1 MAKKQFDKN
10 KGIDMKKI
18 LLILT
23 SILALNAQ
31 ANEADIRKELQK
43 HVDGLNQES
52 LPKTTS
58 SFHSQSP
65 QYAPF
70 TQMMQQSFQQY
81 DISIEMKEI
90 DYVGRSGE
98 YVVAK
103 VTSQAVRKS
112 GAPFIDNQSTTFYF
126 FKKDGTEWKIWAF
139 MGVDS
144 VPLR

>member
-1 MAKKQFDKN
+1 MAKKQPDKL

-18 LLILT
+18 LLMLT
-23 SILALNAQ
+23 VILALNAQ

-43 HVDGLNQES
+43 HVEGMNQES
-52 LPKTTS
+52 LPKATS

-70 TQMMQQSFQQY
+70 AQMMQQSFQQY
-81 DISIEMKEI
+81 DISIQMKEI
-90 DYVGRSGE
+90 DYVGKSGE
-98 YVVAK
+98 YAVAR

-112 GAPFIDNQSTTFYF
+112 GAPFMDNQSTTFYF

-144 VPLR
+144 ILLR